1 MNIKGTEYEF
11 ILNIDTSSPCSN
23 CAFLRRSDL
32 GCNFPKDVKKE
43 CQQELGT
50 THGWNTLEYKRL

>member
-32 GCNFPKDVKKE
+32 GCNFPKDVKKNVNRS
-43 CQQELGT
+43 LVLLMVGT
-50 THGWNTLEYKRL
+50 L